1 MNVDLVCRRC
11 GYVVDLIMYV
21 SWVGCNVGRTF
32 LGVCC
37 VCCCGEGSIVIFK
50 GVSSSSKL
58 TRLVV
63 VL

>member
-1 MNVDLVCRRC
+1 
-11 GYVVDLIMYV
+11 MYV